1 MKRNIRK
8 KIEVEEIVPDKIS
21 GNVYVLFDDVFCKN
35 NKNIFSANH
44 IKDITNLENGK
55 TIKIDL
61 PNYNPISIKLYKE

>member
-35 NKNIFSANH
+35 NKNIFSANQ
-44 IKDITNLENGK
+44 
-55 TIKIDL
+55 KIL
-61 PNYNPISIKLYKE
+61 QI

>member
-1 MKRNIRK
+1 MKINIRK
-8 KIEVEEIVPDKIS
+8 KIEIEETVTGKIS
-21 GNVYVLFDDVFCKN
+21 GNVHILCADTFCKN
-35 NKNIFSANH
+35 NKNILSANH